1 MLLLNGQVVEA
12 ALGLIDTP
20 NLPVE
25 LVVTFAPTTN
35 YRTGEERGI
44 LTRLDLAKNGP
55 GNLANL
61 WKNRL

>member
-25 LVVTFAPTTN
+25 LVVTFAQ
-35 YRTGEERGI
+35 RRDHQTGEE
-44 LTRLDLAKNGP
+44 DEY
-55 GNLANL
+55 
-61 WKNRL
+61 

>member
-25 LVVTFAPTTN
+25 LVVTFAQ
-35 YRTGEERGI
+35 RRDQTGEEEEY
-44 LTRLDLAKNGP
+44 
-55 GNLANL
+55 
-61 WKNRL
+61 